1 MRTLRHALAA
11 TFALAALV
19 LPAAAAAATAAPALD
34 SLRWVVG
41 ASSQTGEDVVII
53 SGTLPGSVR
62 LPARIVIPVPKGL
75 TPGWVGEIVGSDPS
89 KDPTAVYSTVPGP
102 KYDTMTITLK
112 QARVGQAEFTI
123 PQAATGSVTS
133 YSAEVPVLGPV
144 GSATIEFRLPSGS
157 VVITSSPGLTLG
169 QSSGGVDFYSLTKKS
184 PRRGS
189 TVKAALTVDAS
200 TAPLSSG
207 ASGAG
212 SVSGTPVGGPLGNV
226 APIIVML
233 VAALAGFL
241 GVFAYFRV
249 RDGRVP
255 EYASEDDDA
264 PRPDADRSRRANTRK
279 RPKQSEQAVGFED
292 EDAPPP
298 DDQAPREA
306 KTRKRPKRAEP
317 VVASESAPEAEQ
329 TGSSVR
335 DDVTERDVPVQAPVT
350 GAQPAPLAPADD
362 AAEIA
367 PAVAAPEAPA
377 NDIIGGVKRLAT
389 LKADGLLDEEE
400 FALAKQGLL
409 AGDTLATDLLADL
422 ARFRATGL
430 LSDEEFGTAK
440 EQLLTG
446 STEMIVEIEELVG
459 LQEQGLLSRE
469 EFRIVVDR
477 LLND

>member
-53 SGTLPGSVR
+53 SGTLPGSVK

-200 TAPLSSG
+200 TAPPSSG

-317 VVASESAPEAEQ
+317 VVASESAPEADQ
-329 TGSSVR
+329 TGSSVP
-335 DDVTERDVPVQAPVT
+335 DDATARDVPVRAPVA
-350 GAQPAPLAPADD
+350 GAKPAPV
-362 AAEIA
+362 A
-367 PAVAAPEAPA
+367 PAVAAAEAPA
-377 NDIIGGVKRLAT
+377 NDIIGGVKRLAA
-389 LKADGLLDEEE
+389 LKADGLLDDEE

-409 AGDTLATDLLADL
+409 AGDTLVTDLLADL
-422 ARFRATGL
+422 ARFRAAGL

-459 LQEQGLLSRE
+459 LKEQGLLSRE
-469 EFRIVVDR
+469 EFQIVVDR
-477 LLND
+477 LLSD